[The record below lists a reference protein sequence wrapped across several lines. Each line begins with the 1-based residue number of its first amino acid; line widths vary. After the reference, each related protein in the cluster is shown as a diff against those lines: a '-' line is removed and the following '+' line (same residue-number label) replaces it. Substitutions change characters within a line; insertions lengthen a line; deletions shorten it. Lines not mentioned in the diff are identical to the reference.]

1 MSAEELPHR
10 KRVRHYHDPG
20 HVHELIFSCYQRWP
34 LLTNDHW
41 RCLLSEAIDRANL
54 GHDYRLTAFV
64 FMPEH
69 VQSLVYPGPNAS
81 PIEALLRAIKRPF
94 SFRIKRLLQ
103 EGGSSLLRRLTIRQR
118 PGVET
123 FRYWQEGPGV

>member
-1 MSAEELPHR
+1 
-10 KRVRHYHDPG
+10 
-20 HVHELIFSCYQRWP
+20 
-34 LLTNDHW
+34 
-41 RCLLSEAIDRANL
+41 
-54 GHDYRLTAFV
+54 
-64 FMPEH
+64 MPEH